1 MLSAFWKHKELM
13 LLLSED
19 AVIAILGVG
28 VGEEMLYVQIKTEW
42 EKKSIYNCLYQ
53 TFIEL

>member
-1 MLSAFWKHKELM
+1 M